1 MCAGSVA
8 AGSSTRQANIRA
20 TSDKAWTRQ
29 RSFTRWSRRNIFA
42 IHKEPNNGVSRPQL
56 KVVCIFAGHRRR
68 ADVRE
73 HLEKLAQKHCFELVL
88 HEVDLVRG
96 EDQDVLDEVFW
107 SNLISFIKSFRPFC
121 IIATALLH
129 IQPRTTP
136 LQTIPWPWQA
146 GESTTR
152 HCFGHQGLGTL

>member
-1 MCAGSVA
+1 
-8 AGSSTRQANIRA
+8 
-20 TSDKAWTRQ
+20 
-29 RSFTRWSRRNIFA
+29 
-42 IHKEPNNGVSRPQL
+42 
-56 KVVCIFAGHRRR
+56 VVCIFAAHRRR

-136 LQTIPWPWQA
+136 LQTIPWPSSNPIQATSWRVSMVTQWQA